1 MKILALTSIR
11 SDYDLLSPLYTR
23 LHNDV
28 DIDLKLLVGGTHNSA
43 VHGYTVNDI
52 HSDGFDVLL
61 EIDSLINS
69 DTAKSRL
76 KSASILLLSAVDAVA
91 AFSPD
96 LIIYAGDRED
106 VMVGALLGGYLSIPT
121 LHFYGGDHASDG
133 YIDNPIRHAV
143 SKLSTVHFVS
153 TAVHKARLLAL
164 KEPSNRIFDVGSI
177 ALDKFK
183 NIVPIVGVKDLIAG
197 RIVDKPAAL
206 VIFHPIKDEV
216 IEAPE
221 IITNMLMTLIKNGYH
236 CFIGSPNSDPGN
248 AIIIS
253 TLSGLAA
260 KYSEITLY
268 GNLPRDQF
276 LNLFSACN
284 VIVGN
289 SSAGLLESASIPIPC
304 INVGLRQRGRDCSD
318 NVLFVDT
325 SIEAIQ
331 AGLNEITSA
340 EFSVKMQR
348 VINIYGDG
356 HSAEK
361 AHKLIKSIDFKSLL
375 NKPEDPLYV
384 E

>member
-1 MKILALTSIR
+1 M
-11 SDYDLLSPLYTR
+11 
-23 LHNDV
+23 
-28 DIDLKLLVGGTHNSA
+28 
-43 VHGYTVNDI
+43 
-52 HSDGFDVLL
+52 LL
-61 EIDSLINS
+61 EIESLINS
-69 DTAKSRL
+69 DTPKSRL

-177 ALDKFK
+177 ALDKFRE
-183 NIVPIVGVKDLIAG
+183 IVPIEGIKNLIAG
-197 RIVDKPAAL
+197 KIVDKPAAL
-206 VIFHPIKDEV
+206 VVFHPINDEV
-216 IEAPE
+216 LKAPD
-221 IITNMLMTLIKNGYH
+221 IINDMLMSLIKHGYH

-248 AIIIS
+248 ALIVS
-253 TLSGLAA
+253 TLSCLAA

-268 GNLPRDQF
+268 GNLPRNEF
-276 LNLFSACN
+276 LNLFSACDI
-284 VIVGN
+284 IVGN

-304 INVGLRQRGRDCSD
+304 LNVGLRQRGRDCSD

-331 AGLNEITSA
+331 AGLNEIASA
-340 EFSVKMQR
+340 EFVLKMNR
-348 VINIYGDG
+348 VINLYGDG

-361 AHKLIKSIDFKSLL
+361 AHMLIKSIDFKSLI

-384 E
+384 